1 MEAGAMWLPQGRV
14 LTVQVFWGAG
24 SPEVG
29 MRERVLSGLQVAKG
43 VGLAGRA
50 WQSARPVA
58 SAGPAPGEGF
68 PDDPAGSMGGVSPA
82 IALPAVDDDDVL
94 AVLVVYARE
103 PLTPGARLM
112 DALAEV
118 GSQLGTFL
126 ARRRGV
132 LRPSRLTR
140 RELEVLQLA
149 AQGLSGHE
157 IQSRLLV
164 SGSTVKTHFEHIYLK
179 LGVSNRVA
187 AVATA
192 LREGLIE

>member
-1 MEAGAMWLPQGRV
+1 
-14 LTVQVFWGAG
+14 
-24 SPEVG
+24 
-29 MRERVLSGLQVAKG
+29 
-43 VGLAGRA
+43 
-50 WQSARPVA
+50 
-58 SAGPAPGEGF
+58 
-68 PDDPAGSMGGVSPA
+68 
-82 IALPAVDDDDVL
+82 
-94 AVLVVYARE
+94 
-103 PLTPGARLM
+103 LTPGARLM